1 MKECEKA
8 RKMLCRYLDSETNVA
23 DTAFIQEHLKTC
35 SLCEKELAEL
45 SQVKVL
51 IEKKERKALPENY
64 LLNRV
69 RGEIASRHYR
79 REKLP
84 WVVGLGIIS
93 RRLIPVPVTV
103 IIVAMVFLLL
113 GSGKPASSYSLEEHL
128 LSGEQTTT
136 ETALGLIL
144 GVQN

>member
-1 MKECEKA
+1 MKECEKV
-8 RKMLCRYLDSETNVA
+8 RNILCRYLDNETNA
-23 DTAFIQEHLKTC
+23 RDTAFIQEHLKNC
-35 SLCEKELAEL
+35 PLCEKELTEL

-51 IEKKERKALPENY
+51 LANKERKVLPENY

-69 RGEIASRHYR
+69 RGEIAGQHYR

-93 RRLIPVPVTV
+93 RRLIPVPVTA

-128 LSGEQTTT
+128 LSGDQTTT